1 MACLRDCLGALGN
14 HCEENVYRNVRALPM
29 SRSFDFAVQPNAEMS
44 AKMTESSCLFL
55 LGINGITDDPAI
67 YVNIGKPP

>member
-1 MACLRDCLGALGN
+1 
-14 HCEENVYRNVRALPM
+14 M